1 MHGVPNPTLRL
12 QTTNFT
18 QNAPQLVQVSTTL
31 LGVRNH
37 FWGTGEKVLK
47 NKKPRKV
54 YIKASKPALFEWL
67 AGTTR

>member
-1 MHGVPNPTLRL
+1 
-12 QTTNFT
+12 
-18 QNAPQLVQVSTTL
+18 
-31 LGVRNH
+31 LGVGNR